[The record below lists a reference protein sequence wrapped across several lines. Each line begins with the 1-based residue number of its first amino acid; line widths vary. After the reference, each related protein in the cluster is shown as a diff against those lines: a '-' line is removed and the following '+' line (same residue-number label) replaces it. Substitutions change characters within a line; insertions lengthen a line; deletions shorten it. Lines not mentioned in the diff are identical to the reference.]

1 MSGKVRIGLLQYPL
15 VPDFQKNLSLVFRL
29 LKKIARQKPQ
39 LIVLPEMWLG
49 APQLPS
55 ERKAW
60 SLSYQSAFTQLKKW
74 CRDYQ
79 IACYFSQLEKSGNRF
94 YNTAYFIER
103 DGSLAGRYRKIHLFS
118 LGNET
123 KIYSAGKNAKP
134 FKTKMG
140 KVGGVICYDIRFPEL
155 IRHLAIQG
163 VSLLLVSAQWP
174 KVRREHWL
182 TLLRARAI
190 ENQIFVV
197 GVNRLGQKGKIQ
209 FGGDSVVFGPW
220 GDTLLHLDSK
230 KQMGI
235 CDINFSDV
243 QKIRKQYPFFSTVRR
258 VYGI

>member
-1 MSGKVRIGLLQYPL
+1 MSVKIRIGLLQYPL
-15 VPDFQKNLSLVFRL
+15 VPDFQKNLDLVFYL
-29 LKKIARQKPQ
+29 LKKIARKKPR

-49 APQLPS
+49 APRLPS
-55 ERKAW
+55 ERKEW
-60 SLSYQSAFTQLKKW
+60 FLFYQLALTQVRKW
-74 CRDYQ
+74 CRDHH
-79 IACYFSQLEKSGNRF
+79 IACYFSQLEKSESRF
-94 YNTAYFIER
+94 YNTAYFIEP

-118 LGNET
+118 FGGET

-134 FKTKMG
+134 FKMKMG

-163 VSLLLVSAQWP
+163 VTLLLVCAQWP

-197 GVNRLGQKGKIQ
+197 GVNRLGKKGKTG

-220 GDTLLHLDSK
+220 GETLLHLDSK

-235 CDINFSDV
+235 CEINISDV
-243 QKIRKQYPFFSTVRR
+243 QKIRKQYPFFYERR
-258 VYGI
+258 FS